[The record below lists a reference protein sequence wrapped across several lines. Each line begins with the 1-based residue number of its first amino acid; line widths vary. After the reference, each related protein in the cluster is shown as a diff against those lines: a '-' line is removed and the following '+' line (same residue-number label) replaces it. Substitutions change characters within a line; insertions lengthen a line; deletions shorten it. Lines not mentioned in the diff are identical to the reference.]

1 MNMAVQN
8 ETDYCSCN
16 VNKESWKD
24 NKHTVM
30 RVEMHPPKQA
40 WNSYTRKLI
49 TTALDRNVRHPGC
62 NPCWAAED
70 DNRNSTRT
78 IFNQALQ
85 GIEPLK
91 DQPRS
96 IILKPGNVCNLACR
110 MCNPATSTRWYE
122 DAYKLEE
129 PKVDYNEYTKTFE
142 IIRNSFGKHN
152 TEFWST
158 LKEWIPELRVIYI
171 YGGEPMLNPE
181 TWDWLEHGVRVG
193 ASKNIIIDI
202 TTNLMIWNQKYLDI
216 LKQYKNVKLNVSLD
230 SSDAKEIEYV
240 RHLSNAET
248 LFKNA
253 RRMNEYFKDYD
264 NVEVSF
270 TYTVTSL
277 NIYRIDYHLDKI
289 IEMTG
294 INDYS
299 LNFVYTPGIY
309 DVRHLPNPIKQEI
322 RDDVVKL
329 KSEQHP
335 GIDTWFDAVVPGCD
349 KLWPEFCAHTDKLDL
364 IRGQSFKDAFPI
376 WWAKLE
382 PYWNNYV

>member
-1 MNMAVQN
+1 
-8 ETDYCSCN
+8 
-16 VNKESWKD
+16 
-24 NKHTVM
+24 
-30 RVEMHPPKQA
+30 
-40 WNSYTRKLI
+40 
-49 TTALDRNVRHPGC
+49 
-62 NPCWAAED
+62 
-70 DNRNSTRT
+70 
-78 IFNQALQ
+78 
-85 GIEPLK
+85 
-91 DQPRS
+91 
-96 IILKPGNVCNLACR
+96 

-129 PKVDYNEYTKTFE
+129 PEVDYNEYTKTFE

-158 LKEWIPELRVIYI
+158 LKDWITELRVIYI

-230 SSDAKEIEYV
+230 SSDAKEIEYI

-253 RRMNEYFKDYD
+253 RRMNEYFKDHD

-309 DVRHLPNPIKQEI
+309 DVRHLPNPIKKEI

-335 GIDTWFDAVVPGCD
+335 GIDTWFDALVPGCD
-349 KLWPEFCAHTDKLDL
+349 QLWPEFCAHTDKLDQ
-364 IRGQSFKDAFPI
+364 IRGQSFKDSFPE
-376 WWAKLE
+376 WWEKLS
-382 PYWNNYV
+382 PYWYR